1 VVAPTEAVA
10 GDLLRAFGLAPE
22 RCLVIPNGI
31 AMDHHRPLPKDAVI
45 LSAGRLWDHA
55 KNVRQLE
62 RVAGRVDWPI
72 AVAGEACHP
81 GDSEVFHAAHAMTG
95 GVTWLGLLP
104 PAALAERMATAAIYA
119 APARYEPFG
128 LAILEAAATGCALV
142 LGDIPSLRENW
153 DGAAIFVA
161 PDDDDELVRAL
172 NGLIASPDLRRTFA
186 DRALARSRGFAIERT
201 ADRYRR
207 LYRTLVAAP
216 EPVDA

>member
-1 VVAPTEAVA
+1 
-10 GDLLRAFGLAPE
+10 
-22 RCLVIPNGI
+22 
-31 AMDHHRPLPKDAVI
+31 MDRHRPLPKDAVI
-45 LSAGRLWDHA
+45 LSAGRLWDDA
-55 KNVRQLE
+55 KNTRQLE
-62 RVAGRVDWPI
+62 RIGGRVDWSI
-72 AVAGEACHP
+72 AIAGEARHP
-81 GDSEVFHAAHAMTG
+81 GDLKASHAAQAMTG

-128 LAILEAAATGCALV
+128 LAILEAAASGCALV